1 MSKSNEHKKDFRE
14 DKFARV
20 YYCQHA
26 RLNQLREDKK
36 QSRRKTR
43 RKNKK
48 LLQNNYFVFIFVA
61 QVLID
66 VVVMIVVS
74 NKFCKEK

>member
-1 MSKSNEHKKDFRE
+1 MEILKQASTPMRVVILTIVEVKKMSKSNEHKKDFRE
-14 DKFARV
+14 DKFARA

-48 LLQNNYFVFIFVA
+48 HLQNP
-61 QVLID
+61 LT
-66 VVVMIVVS
+66 
-74 NKFCKEK
+74 KE